1 VRRNITLSTS
11 VMVAALVGIIVGI
24 AGSAGGLLISPRL
37 AGISSDFRCVDCH
50 QLHGAINLD
59 NVPFNSFV
67 LLTGDL
73 PEPRLISVNDILP
86 YRHAG
91 QASISLPDFLQRNG
105 VDEFEE
111 VSLIATDGGIV
122 TLERQYV
129 SERSLL
135 LPYAESIRF
144 QDDGLH
150 VSTWLKGINKIIV
163 VGEDLPIIVD
173 GRATSMGRLL
183 GENTLTVIAERS
195 YPMYRSEEDGEV
207 REGEY
212 SHLHSGAS
220 IHDLVARSDF
230 STLTVTDAEG
240 ETHSIDAR
248 NAENA
253 ILTIYYGE
261 PTLMLP
267 DLHKGE
273 WVSGVTRVVSN
284 P

>member
-1 VRRNITLSTS
+1 MKRTIALSTI
-11 VMVAALVGIIVGI
+11 VTVLVGVAIGV
-24 AGSAGGLLISPRL
+24 AGSIGGLLISPKL
-37 AGISSDFRCVDCH
+37 TGITSEFRCVDCH

-59 NVPFNSFV
+59 EVPFNSFV
-67 LLTGDL
+67 LLTGDV

-86 YRHAG
+86 YRYAG
-91 QASISLPDFLQRNG
+91 EAGLSLPDFLANNG
-105 VDEFEE
+105 VEDFKQ
-111 VSLIATDGGIV
+111 VSLISTDGGIV

-135 LPYAESIRF
+135 LPYLESIRF

-163 VGEDLPIIVD
+163 IGEELPIIID

-183 GENTLTVIAERS
+183 RENTLTVVSERS

-207 REGEY
+207 RKGEY
-212 SHLHSGAS
+212 SHLHTGAPIS
-220 IHDLVARSDF
+220 ELVAHRDF
-230 STLTVTDAEG
+230 STLTITDAEG
-240 ETHSIDAR
+240 ETYAIEARDA
-248 NAENA
+248 EQA
-253 ILTIYYGE
+253 ILTIYYGK

-267 DLHKGE
+267 ELHKGE
-273 WVSGVTRVVSN
+273 WVSDVVRVVSN

>member
-1 VRRNITLSTS
+1 LKRTIALSTI
-11 VMVAALVGIIVGI
+11 VTVLVGVAIGV
-24 AGSAGGLLISPRL
+24 AGSIGGLLISPKL
-37 AGISSDFRCVDCH
+37 TGITSEFRCVDCH

-59 NVPFNSFV
+59 EVPFNSFV
-67 LLTGDL
+67 LLTGDV

-86 YRHAG
+86 YRYAG
-91 QASISLPDFLQRNG
+91 EAGLSLPDFLANNG
-105 VDEFEE
+105 VEDFKQ
-111 VSLIATDGGIV
+111 VSLISTDGGIV

-135 LPYAESIRF
+135 LPYLESIRF

-163 VGEDLPIIVD
+163 IGEELPIIID

-183 GENTLTVIAERS
+183 RENTLTVVSERS

-207 REGEY
+207 RKGEY
-212 SHLHSGAS
+212 SHLHTGAPIS
-220 IHDLVARSDF
+220 ELVAHRDF
-230 STLTVTDAEG
+230 STLTITDAEG
-240 ETHSIDAR
+240 ETYAIEARDA
-248 NAENA
+248 EQA
-253 ILTIYYGE
+253 ILTIYYGK

-267 DLHKGE
+267 ELHKGE
-273 WVSGVTRVVSN
+273 WVSDVVRVVSN

>member
-1 VRRNITLSTS
+1 MKRTIALSTI
-11 VMVAALVGIIVGI
+11 VTVLVGVAIGV
-24 AGSAGGLLISPRL
+24 AGSIGGLLISPKL
-37 AGISSDFRCVDCH
+37 TGITSEFRCVDCH

-59 NVPFNSFV
+59 EVPFNSFV
-67 LLTGDL
+67 LLTGDV

-86 YRHAG
+86 YRYAG
-91 QASISLPDFLQRNG
+91 EAGLSLPDFLANNG
-105 VDEFEE
+105 VEDFKQ
-111 VSLIATDGGIV
+111 VSLISTDGGIV

-135 LPYAESIRF
+135 LPYLESIRF

-163 VGEDLPIIVD
+163 IGEELPIIID

-183 GENTLTVIAERS
+183 RENTLTVASERS

-207 REGEY
+207 RKGEY
-212 SHLHSGAS
+212 SHLHTGAPIS
-220 IHDLVARSDF
+220 ELVAHRDF
-230 STLTVTDAEG
+230 STLTITDAEG
-240 ETHSIDAR
+240 ETYAIEARDA
-248 NAENA
+248 EQA
-253 ILTIYYGE
+253 ILTIYYGK

-267 DLHKGE
+267 ELHKGE
-273 WVSGVTRVVSN
+273 WVSDVVRVVSN